1 MFFAV
6 SHVPFLMTIRLVLFN
21 LCELA
26 SICYFCNAV

>member
-6 SHVPFLMTIRLVLFN
+6 SHVPFLMTIRLVFFN

-26 SICYFCNAV
+26 SINLLLL

>member
-6 SHVPFLMTIRLVLFN
+6 SHVLFLMTIRLVLFN

-26 SICYFCNAV
+26 SINLLFL

>member
-1 MFFAV
+1 MFFVV

-26 SICYFCNAV
+26 SINLHTYRL

>member
-21 LCELA
+21 LGELA
-26 SICYFCNAV
+26 RINLLLL